1 MPVQWIPGDPVFAN
15 SYLVGDVLIDA
26 GVTPLAVS
34 KYRDTIRKIL
44 LTHCHFDHTA
54 HIKEIALMCKA
65 EVYIHQDDASGL
77 VEDAQSLSMHFGSH
91 SPGIVA
97 DTLLKDGD
105 HIDDLL
111 IIHTPGHTPGSI
123 CILDETSGDLISGDT
138 VFTDGG
144 FGRFDFPGGR
154 LDDLIRSI
162 ERLSQLD
169 IRGLYPGHGE
179 PSRQGGARHVAA
191 ARELVRM
198 TCP

>member
-15 SYLVGDVLIDA
+15 SYLVGDVLIDT

-34 KYRDTIRKIL
+34 KYRDNIRKIL

-54 HIKEIALMCKA
+54 HVKEIALMCKA

-77 VEDAQSLSMHFGSH
+77 FEDASSLSMHFGSH

-111 IIHTPGHTPGSI
+111 VIHTPGHTRGSI

-144 FGRFDFPGGR
+144 FGRFDFPGGS
-154 LDDLIRSI
+154 LDELIRSI
-162 ERLSQLD
+162 ERLSKLD

-191 ARELVRM
+191 ARELIRM